1 MLIYFNLTRRFPT
14 VFLFFFLQVHLT
26 TAFLHFY
33 KEFRQKVGNS
43 FQLQLFND
51 QSTAH
56 FSSAGI
62 LKQNARNLA

>member
-14 VFLFFFLQVHLT
+14 VFLFFLQVHLT
-26 TAFLHFY
+26 PAFSHFY

>member
-14 VFLFFFLQVHLT
+14 VFFFFLQV
-26 TAFLHFY
+26 HFY